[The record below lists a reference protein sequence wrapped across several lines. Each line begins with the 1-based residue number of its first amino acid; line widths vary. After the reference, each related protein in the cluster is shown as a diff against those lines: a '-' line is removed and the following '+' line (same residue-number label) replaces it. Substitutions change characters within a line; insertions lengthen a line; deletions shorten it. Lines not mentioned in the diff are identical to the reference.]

1 MLRLYAIVF
10 TVLALFTGTAT
21 YVAAYIGIRSATVV
35 VVVGWLT
42 TLLTVA
48 LVSLE
53 ITPKEEAD
61 KPSERPE
68 GGRAEVGLGLRHAH
82 EPQ

>member
-10 TVLALFTGTAT
+10 TVLALFTGTAV
-21 YVAAYIGIRSATVV
+21 YVAAFIGIRSATVV
-35 VVVGWLT
+35 AVVGLLT

-53 ITPKEEAD
+53 ITPKQDA
-61 KPSERPE
+61 SEPAERTE
-68 GGRAEVGLGLRHAH
+68 GDRAEVGLALRHAH
-82 EPQ
+82 EQR